1 MVRVETWV
9 EISAIVFV
17 NSATNVMSAFVD
29 VAIFYTA
36 MVWSCCILVKN
47 FALAC
52 ADFTLAAYPSVFE
65 VLDYLRFSL
74 NTLVK

>member
-1 MVRVETWV
+1 MRVKTWV

-52 ADFTLAAYPSVFE
+52 ADFTLAAYPSLFE
-65 VLDYLRFSL
+65 VLDGIQVFL
-74 NTLVK
+74 NALAK